1 MCHRGKKTLPKMYKR
16 TKKVREDVS
25 QRKKSLPKMYKR
37 SEKVR
42 EDEPYMKIIFV

>member
-1 MCHRGKKTLPKMYKR
+1 MCHRG
-16 TKKVREDVS
+16 
-25 QRKKSLPKMYKR
+25 KKSLPKMYKR

>member
-1 MCHRGKKTLPKMYKR
+1 VNKR